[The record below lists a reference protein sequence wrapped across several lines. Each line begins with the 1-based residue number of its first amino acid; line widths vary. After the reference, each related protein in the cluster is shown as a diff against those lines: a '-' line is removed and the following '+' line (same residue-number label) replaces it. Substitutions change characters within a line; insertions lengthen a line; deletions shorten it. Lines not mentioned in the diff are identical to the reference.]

1 MESQKSMLES
11 GMVPES
17 VQRVE
22 WSRTGTYTA
31 DTLEVF
37 EQICLIDT
45 DTVDGAFVVTLPP
58 VGEAKGKFYSIILV
72 DAGGA
77 VTVQDQDD
85 SYDWTNI
92 TTIDAVADG
101 VLLFSDGM
109 KWWVVVSDI
118 AE

>member
-22 WSRTGTYTA
+22 WSRTAVYIT
-31 DTLEVF
+31 DTLDVF

-45 DTVDGAFVVTLPP
+45 DTVDGTFTVTLPP
-58 VGEAKGKFYSIILV
+58 VGEAKGKFYSINLV
-72 DAGGA
+72 DDGGN

-85 SYDWTNI
+85 SYDWTNQ
-92 TTIDAVADG
+92 TLTADADG

-109 KWWVVVSDI
+109 KWWLVVDNST
-118 AE
+118 

>member
-22 WSRTGTYTA
+22 WARTGTYED

-45 DTVDGAFVVTLPP
+45 ETAAGTFTCYLPP
-58 VGEAKGKFYSIILV
+58 VGEAKGKFYSINLV
-72 DAGGA
+72 ADDGN
-77 VTVQDQDD
+77 VTIADQDD
-85 SYDWTNI
+85 SYDWSDLTMA
-92 TTIDAVADG
+92 TAVDG

-109 KWWVVVSDI
+109 KWWVVVNDI
-118 AE
+118 GS

>member
-17 VQRVE
+17 AQRVE
-22 WSRTGTYTA
+22 WSRTDTYKD

-45 DTVDGAFVVTLPP
+45 DTADGTFTVTLPP

-85 SYDWTNI
+85 SYGWANI
-92 TTIDAVADG
+92 TAIDADEDG

-109 KWWVVVSDI
+109 KWWLVVNDI
-118 AE
+118 AS

>member
-22 WSRTGTYTA
+22 WSRTGTYIA

-45 DTVDGAFVVTLPP
+45 DTVDGTFTLTLPP

-72 DAGGA
+72 DAAGA
-77 VTVQDQDD
+77 VTIQDQDD
-85 SYDWTNI
+85 SYDWDDLSTL
-92 TTIDAVADG
+92 DADEDG
-101 VLLFSDGM
+101 ILFFSDGM
-109 KWWVVVSDI
+109 KWWTVASEI
-118 AE
+118 S